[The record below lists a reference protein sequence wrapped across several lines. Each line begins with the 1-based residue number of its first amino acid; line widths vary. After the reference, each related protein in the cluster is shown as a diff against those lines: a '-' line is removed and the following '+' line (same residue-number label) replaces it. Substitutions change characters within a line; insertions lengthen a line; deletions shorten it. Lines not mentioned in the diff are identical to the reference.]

1 MNLCQTSHPDVQAQG
16 VDSRHGLFKGVSVV
30 CIPIRSK
37 FPRMNLV
44 RACML
49 LLRNSFSCAPGRWSP
64 YEYHYISTFRGGK
77 DIFIFLQTM
86 YIPTFNPR
94 LVRAVCVWFYVLI
107 CLLIVHKSI
116 K

>member
-1 MNLCQTSHPDVQAQG
+1 MNLCQTSHPDVQVQG

-37 FPRMNLV
+37 FPRLNLV

-77 DIFIFLQTM
+77 DIFIFFADNVYPYFQSKIGEGCL
-86 YIPTFNPR
+86 
-94 LVRAVCVWFYVLI
+94 CVVL
-107 CLLIVHKSI
+107 CLDMFTDSPQIN
-116 K
+116 